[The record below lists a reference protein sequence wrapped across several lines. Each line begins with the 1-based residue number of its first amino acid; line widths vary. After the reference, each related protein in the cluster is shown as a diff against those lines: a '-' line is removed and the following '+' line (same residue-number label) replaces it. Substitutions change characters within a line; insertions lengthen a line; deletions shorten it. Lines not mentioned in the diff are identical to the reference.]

1 LVEQA
6 QRVLP
11 VPELTDSLAKLVA
24 PAKLAALVKPA
35 QQVPKVSHSMAQ
47 WVKPGA
53 RDQPATRDLK
63 VRQE

>member
-1 LVEQA
+1 
-6 QRVLP
+6 
-11 VPELTDSLAKLVA
+11 LAKPAAL
-24 PAKLAALVKPA
+24 AKLAALVKPA
-35 QQVPKVSHSMAQ
+35 QQVQKVSHSMAQ